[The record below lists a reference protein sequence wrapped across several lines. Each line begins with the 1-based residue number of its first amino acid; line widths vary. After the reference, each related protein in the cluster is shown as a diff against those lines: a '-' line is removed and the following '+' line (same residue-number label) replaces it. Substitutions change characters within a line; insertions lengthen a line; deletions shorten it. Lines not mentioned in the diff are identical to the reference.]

1 MDTAPSR
8 CTAGQPLPPGSLGL
22 PWIGE
27 TLAFVKDSF
36 AFFAERRKKHGP
48 VFKTRLLG
56 EPVVC
61 LMGPD
66 AVSFFYDPRYFTR
79 VDASLPQLRE
89 LLHPEAIPFLDQSPV
104 HAVRRQL
111 LLQAFTPE
119 ALAGYVPFLERIA
132 HRYLANW
139 ERTASLL
146 WVPELQAMCFDAA
159 NTLFAGAGPDA
170 SDRAAF
176 GAFANMSAG
185 FLALPV
191 KLPFTRYGRA
201 LKGRDELRAYIH
213 ERITETPG
221 TAGAGHVLGRLRA
234 ARAQTGE
241 ALGQKELEI
250 ETLHLFFGAFAVIT
264 GALANV
270 GIALAEHADVRERAR
285 NEVKAVTPSGPLDLE
300 TLTRLTYLTQV
311 GKEVRRYYK
320 LVPAT
325 FFARVKEDCEFQG
338 YRLPKGTK
346 AIACLRETMHD
357 PATFPAPQTFD
368 PDRFSPARAEDK
380 QPNRFIPHGG
390 GPWDGHRCAGERLAE
405 LMIQVYTTLLLR
417 DYTWELPSSDRALT
431 GGELVPMPKDGLPVR
446 FARYPG
452 PASPVGS
459 RGPV

>member
-1 MDTAPSR
+1 MDTAPATS
-8 CTAGQPLPPGSLGL
+8 TAGKPLPPGSLGL

-36 AFFAERRKKHGP
+36 AFFAERHEKYGP

-66 AVSFFYDPRYFTR
+66 AVSFFYDTRHFTR

-89 LLHPEAIPFLDQSPV
+89 LLHPEAIPFLDQSPA
-104 HAVRRQL
+104 HTGRRQL

-119 ALAGYVPFLERIA
+119 ALAGYVPFLERIID
-132 HRYLANW
+132 RYLANW
-139 ERTASLL
+139 ARTASLL

-159 NTLFAGAGPDA
+159 NTLFAGASPDE

-176 GAFANMSAG
+176 SAFARMSAG

-191 KLPFTRYGRA
+191 KLPFTRYTRA
-201 LKGRDELRAYIH
+201 LKGRDELRTYIH
-213 ERITETPG
+213 ERITETPA
-221 TAGAGHVLGRLRA
+221 TVGAAHVLGRLRA
-234 ARAQTGE
+234 ARAHGE

-270 GIALAEHADVRERAR
+270 GIALAEHATVRERAR
-285 NEVKAVTPSGPLDLE
+285 SEVKAVTPSGALDLE

-325 FFARVKEDCEFQG
+325 FFARVKEDCELHG
-338 YRLPKGTK
+338 YRLPAGTK

-368 PDRFSPARAEDK
+368 PDRFSPERAEDER
-380 QPNRFIPHGG
+380 PSTFVPHGG
-390 GPWDGHRCAGERLAE
+390 GPWEGHRCAGEMLAE
-405 LMIQVYTTLLLR
+405 LMIQVYATLLLR
-417 DYTWELPSSDRALT
+417 DYTWELPSSERALT
-431 GGELVPMPKDGLPVR
+431 SGELVPMPKDGLPVR

-452 PASPVGS
+452 PATRAGS